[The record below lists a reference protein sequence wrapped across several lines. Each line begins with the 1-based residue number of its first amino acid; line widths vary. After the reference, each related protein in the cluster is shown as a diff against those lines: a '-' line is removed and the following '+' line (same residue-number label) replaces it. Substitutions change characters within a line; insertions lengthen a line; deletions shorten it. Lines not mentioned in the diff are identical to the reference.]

1 MAEENK
7 LAESR
12 AKEAAIK
19 DAALASAA
27 AAVVVVEELDL
38 DLDLDASVDDLT
50 SDDIS
55 PE

>member
-19 DAALASAA
+19 DAAALASAS
-27 AAVVVVEELDL
+27 AAVVVVENLDL
-38 DLDLDASVDDLT
+38 DLDTIVDDLA